1 MTNRVNG
8 SLQEKYGR
16 FYIVLNWR
24 EVVEGKK
31 KRKFQ
36 WINTELPIRGN
47 KLNAKSLMREKILE
61 KERELRFG
69 ACAYEKDMF
78 FSTFMQEWLKAKK
91 VDKVRPIRENT
102 YEGYARQVK
111 NHITPYFDKQC
122 MKLSEIKRRN
132 LDDFY
137 GYLLEKGLSAN
148 TVHKIHVI
156 IHEALA
162 MAVDRELLYINP
174 ATEIKSIPKIK
185 KHRADFYSRNQ
196 INQVNEAFK
205 DDPMEAVVRL
215 TTYYGFRRSEVLG
228 LRWSAI
234 DFEEN
239 LVFVNHTAIR
249 LNRSIEYVDQCKN
262 DSSMRIMPLGAEIKD
277 YLLKLKEKQENDR
290 IVCGDAYQEND
301 YICKWFNGK
310 PFDPS
315 YISHHFSLILEK
327 NGLKHLR
334 FHELR
339 HSSASNLI
347 SLGFSIKEVQEW
359 LGHSTI
365 TVTADTYAHL
375 DISSKRRISERLDG
389 EKALASVEI

>member
-24 EVVEGKK
+24 EVIEGKT

-47 KLNAKSLMREKILE
+47 KLKAKSLMIEKILE
-61 KERELRFG
+61 KERELHYG
-69 ACAYEKDMF
+69 SSSYEKDMF
-78 FSTFMQEWLKAKK
+78 FSTFMKEWLAAKK
-91 VDKVRPIRENT
+91 VDKVRPIRANT
-102 YEGYARQVK
+102 YEGYERQVR
-111 NHITPYFDKQC
+111 NHIAPYFDKQC
-122 MKLSEIKRRN
+122 MKLSELKRRN

-137 GYLLEKGLSAN
+137 SYLLEKGLSAN

-174 ATEIKSIPKIK
+174 ATEIKSIPKIQ
-185 KHRADFYSRNQ
+185 KHRADFYSRNE
-196 INQVNEAFK
+196 INQIYDAFK

-215 TTYYGFRRSEVLG
+215 TVYYGFRRSEVLG
-228 LRWSAI
+228 LKWSAI
-234 DFEEN
+234 DFDEN
-239 LVFVNHTAIR
+239 LVFVKHTAIR
-249 LNRSIEYVDQCKN
+249 LDRSIEYVDQCKN
-262 DSSMRIMPLGAEIKD
+262 ESSMRIMPLGSEIKD
-277 YLLKLKEKQENDR
+277 YLLKLREKQENDR
-290 IVCGDAYQEND
+290 IICGESYLEND
-301 YICKWFNGK
+301 YICKWYNGK
-310 PFDPS
+310 LFDPS
-315 YISHHFSLILEK
+315 YISHHFPLVLK
-327 NGLKHLR
+327 KKGLKHLR

-347 SLGFSIKEVQEW
+347 SLGFTIKEVQEW

-365 TVTADTYAHL
+365 TITADTYSHL
-375 DISSKRRISERLDG
+375 DISSKRRIADRLDK
-389 EKALASVEI
+389 ERPLASGMV